1 MFSCDKKDGASD
13 TQLDIARW
21 VLLVGQKIFHPN
33 FQNVQGCGEA
43 AEDAAAPERADLRAQ
58 RGERRGRAARHRARG
73 AAAGAPRAAGGQG
86 AQAGQLPRMG
96 DIPGG
101 CTIRGVNRNFA
112 KAFIS
117 FRNFC

>member
-1 MFSCDKKDGASD
+1 MSFDA
-13 TQLDIARW
+13 
-21 VLLVGQKIFHPN
+21 QKLFYPN
-33 FQNVQGCGEA
+33 FPIVQGCSEA

-86 AQAGQLPRMG
+86 AQAGQLPCMG

-101 CTIRGVNRNFA
+101 CRIVSRNFVV
-112 KAFIS
+112 S
-117 FRNFC
+117 Q